1 MSGSWRQPVADDRD
15 PYPLAVAAAPVV
27 TALPGHGIS
36 LGRTVWTERAPAP
49 RRCWGVPVPRRCP
62 YRAPRR
68 VIGGTAVARRRVI
81 VFGFR
86 IRNGPRRA
94 GTGRCEEKGCRRGCR
109 GRWRAGVRHRG
120 QARRGAGTRSSRSSA
135 GTTMSTRRCATPS
148 RSGAATTCSTK
159 TRTRSST
166 WSCCGGGRATA
177 ISRTSLIG
185 AIGPL
190 AENGVIW
197 VLTPKTGRGGH
208 VEPSEIAEAALT
220 AGLSQTSNVS
230 VGDTL
235 GGCAAGVRT
244 GGAIAP
250 LTSGSPPQRRR

>member
-1 MSGSWRQPVADDRD
+1 
-15 PYPLAVAAAPVV
+15 
-27 TALPGHGIS
+27 
-36 LGRTVWTERAPAP
+36 
-49 RRCWGVPVPRRCP
+49 VPRRCP

-86 IRNGPRRA
+86 IRNGPD
-94 GTGRCEEKGCRRGCR
+94 GPEPGG
-109 GRWRAGVRHRG
+109 
-120 QARRGAGTRSSRSSA
+120 ARKRGAGV
-135 GTTMSTRRCATPS
+135 
-148 RSGAATTCSTK
+148 AAAED
-159 TRTRSST
+159 
-166 WSCCGGGRATA
+166 GGRGSDIAGKLGVEPGTVVQELGWDNDVEEA
-177 ISRTSLIG
+177 VRDAVEERCGDELLDEDADEVVDLVLLWWREGDGDLADVLIG

-230 VGDTL
+230 VGDSW
-235 GGCAAGVRT
+235 AGARLV
-244 GGAIAP
+244 
-250 LTSGSPPQRRR
+250 SGRVARSRR